1 MNFYLLSFIE
11 EMYFTLNMHAL
22 SYYEYETDTR
32 FGDCILLYGG
42 SALVVYDCGHSR
54 HAESVGSF
62 LQLNPTIT
70 DVSIVV
76 SHNDGD
82 HTDGVRDLLAWLYD
96 NSKYSVRV
104 YTHQYLKHIDT
115 ILEKIDD
122 GRRNR
127 ESLKKSLLAEFD
139 NIKEIIE
146 TAQIYGFPTIE
157 ALSGIAVGGCTIV
170 GPTVDEFTDVAAKA
184 VDSRESNSIGE
195 GHAEE
200 TVMNAASVQLQCT
213 LDNNQSILLCGDA
226 SPDYLH
232 NLNNYYFIQL
242 PHHGQKDD
250 AIAIFEA
257 LGGNS
262 YSKGYLISDNT
273 GTGKSSGGSD
283 DLVQYMKDEKYS
295 DAYNT
300 KNGIVVLP
308 ISSATMHSNQRG
320 RGYLGDLDS
329 IKAGIRF

>member
-1 MNFYLLSFIE
+1 MNYYLLSFKE
-11 EMYFTLNMHAL
+11 ERDFTMKMQAL
-22 SYYEYETDTR
+22 SYYDNDTDTR

-127 ESLKKSLLAEFD
+127 ESL
-139 NIKEIIE
+139 
-146 TAQIYGFPTIE
+146 
-157 ALSGIAVGGCTIV
+157 
-170 GPTVDEFTDVAAKA
+170 
-184 VDSRESNSIGE
+184 
-195 GHAEE
+195 
-200 TVMNAASVQLQCT
+200 
-213 LDNNQSILLCGDA
+213 
-226 SPDYLH
+226 
-232 NLNNYYFIQL
+232 
-242 PHHGQKDD
+242 
-250 AIAIFEA
+250 
-257 LGGNS
+257 
-262 YSKGYLISDNT
+262 
-273 GTGKSSGGSD
+273 
-283 DLVQYMKDEKYS
+283 
-295 DAYNT
+295 
-300 KNGIVVLP
+300 
-308 ISSATMHSNQRG
+308 
-320 RGYLGDLDS
+320 
-329 IKAGIRF
+329 